1 MMLKSELFKK
11 AYKRKSVLNITD
23 RNLSKLSNIDIQTI
37 SKFLNGSDVELET
50 IKKIVNI
57 LGLDILGNE
66 LIDIQ
71 TLKENR
77 AKERALYIVGLVQ
90 DTSALEL
97 QGLEDKELNLLIEE
111 TKEQFL
117 NGAYQDKLWCS

>member
-1 MMLKSELFKK
+1 VNYLK
-11 AYKRKSVLNITD
+11 
-23 RNLSKLSNIDIQTI
+23 KLI
-37 SKFLNGSDVELET
+37 
-50 IKKIVNI
+50 
-57 LGLDILGNE
+57 
-66 LIDIQ
+66 
-71 TLKENR
+71 KENR

-117 NGAYQDKLWCS
+117 NGAYQDKLWDN